1 MLKLSFQLFD
11 NILIWNS
18 PLVCPVILDSKLFLP
33 NWAVVPAPEVIQP
46 RLLIEHIPAIP
57 KRLHLAQRFRQLAS
71 APQRRT
77 PRIVAVADDGIAILI
92 QNRNNVALQALDVGI
107 RRAIVHHHCRT
118 VLRVVEEVQLV
129 AALGH
134 VDNVLAVQG
143 VLTWP

>member
-11 NILIWNS
+11 NILIWNP

-46 RLLIEHIPAIP
+46 LFLIKHSQ
-57 KRLHLAQRFRQLAS
+57 RLHLAQRFRQLAS

>member
-1 MLKLSFQLFD
+1 MFVALLERRNKRIRID
-11 NILIWNS
+11 KPT
-18 PLVCPVILDSKLFLP
+18 PLRII
-33 NWAVVPAPEVIQP
+33 VPTPQIVQS
-46 RLLIEHIPAIP
+46 RLLIKHIPAIP
-57 KRLHLAQRFRQLAS
+57 KRLHLAQRLRQLTS
-71 APQRRT
+71 TPQRRT

>member
-1 MLKLSFQLFD
+1 MTIQKQVMREHCHFT
-11 NILIWNS
+11 NVAIRIHEPS
-18 PLVCPVILDSKLFLP
+18 PPRIIIP
-33 NWAVVPAPEVIQP
+33 TPQIIQP
-46 RLLIEHIPAIP
+46 RLLIKHIPAIP
-57 KRLHLAQRFRQLAS
+57 KRLHLAQRLRQFTG

>member
-1 MLKLSFQLFD
+1 MFVALLERRNKRIRID
-11 NILIWNS
+11 KPT
-18 PLVCPVILDSKLFLP
+18 PLRII
-33 NWAVVPAPEVIQP
+33 VPTPQIIQP
-46 RLLIEHIPAIP
+46 RLLIKDIPAIAE
-57 KRLHLAQRFRQLAS
+57 RLHLAQRFRQLAS

-107 RRAIVHHHCRT
+107 RRAIVHHHRRT

>member
-1 MLKLSFQLFD
+1 MFVSLLERRNKRIRID
-11 NILIWNS
+11 KPT
-18 PLVCPVILDSKLFLP
+18 PLRII
-33 NWAVVPAPEVIQP
+33 VPTPQIVQP
-46 RLLIEHIPAIP
+46 RLLIKDIPAIAE
-57 KRLHLAQRFRQLAS
+57 RLHLAQRFRQLAS

>member
-1 MLKLSFQLFD
+1 MFVALLERRNKRIRID
-11 NILIWNS
+11 KPI
-18 PLVCPVILDSKLFLP
+18 PLRII
-33 NWAVVPAPEVIQP
+33 VPTPQIVQP
-46 RLLIEHIPAIP
+46 RLLIKDIPAIAE
-57 KRLHLAQRFRQLAS
+57 RLHLAQRFRQLAS

>member
-1 MLKLSFQLFD
+1 MFVALLERRNKRIRID
-11 NILIWNS
+11 KPT
-18 PLVCPVILDSKLFLP
+18 PLRII
-33 NWAVVPAPEVIQP
+33 VPTPQIVQP
-46 RLLIEHIPAIP
+46 RLLIKDIPAIP

>member
-1 MLKLSFQLFD
+1 MFVALLERRNKRIRID
-11 NILIWNS
+11 KPT
-18 PLVCPVILDSKLFLP
+18 PLRII
-33 NWAVVPAPEVIQP
+33 VPTPQIIQP
-46 RLLIEHIPAIP
+46 RLLIKDIPAIAE
-57 KRLHLAQRFRQLAS
+57 RLHLAQRFRQLAS

>member
-1 MLKLSFQLFD
+1 MFVALLERRNKRIRID
-11 NILIWNS
+11 KPT
-18 PLVCPVILDSKLFLP
+18 PLRII
-33 NWAVVPAPEVIQP
+33 VPAPQIVQP
-46 RLLIEHIPAIP
+46 CFLIEHIPAIAE
-57 KRLHLAQRFRQLAS
+57 RLHLAQRLRQLTG
-71 APQRRT
+71 APQRRA
-77 PRIVAVADDGIAILI
+77 PRIVAVADDGIAIFI
-92 QNRNNVALQALDVGI
+92 QNRNNIALQALDVGI

>member
-1 MLKLSFQLFD
+1 MFVALLERRNKRIRID
-11 NILIWNS
+11 KPT
-18 PLVCPVILDSKLFLP
+18 PLRII
-33 NWAVVPAPEVIQP
+33 VPTPQIVQP
-46 RLLIEHIPAIP
+46 RLLIKDIPAIAE
-57 KRLHLAQRFRQLAS
+57 RLHLAQRFRQLAS

>member
-1 MLKLSFQLFD
+1 MFVALLERRNKRIRID
-11 NILIWNS
+11 KPT
-18 PLVCPVILDSKLFLP
+18 PLRII
-33 NWAVVPAPEVIQP
+33 VPTPQIVQP
-46 RLLIEHIPAIP
+46 RLLIEHIPAITE
-57 KRLHLAQRFRQLAS
+57 RLHLAQRFRQFAS

>member
-1 MLKLSFQLFD
+1 MFVALLERRNKRIRID
-11 NILIWNS
+11 KPT
-18 PLVCPVILDSKLFLP
+18 PLRII
-33 NWAVVPAPEVIQP
+33 VPTPQIIQP
-46 RLLIEHIPAIP
+46 RLLIKDIPAIAE
-57 KRLHLAQRFRQLAS
+57 RLHLAQRFRQLAS

-92 QNRNNVALQALDVGI
+92 QNRNNIALQALDVGI

-118 VLRVVEEVQLV
+118 ALRVVEEVQLV

>member
-1 MLKLSFQLFD
+1 MLKLGFQLFA
-11 NILIWNS
+11 NSPIWNC
-18 PLVCPVILDSKLFLP
+18 PLVCLIVRDSQLP
-33 NWAVVPAPEVIQP
+33 SGFFTEPLREC
-46 RLLIEHIPAIP
+46 
-57 KRLHLAQRFRQLAS
+57 KF
-71 APQRRT
+71 
-77 PRIVAVADDGIAILI
+77 I

>member
-1 MLKLSFQLFD
+1 MFVALLERRNKRIRID
-11 NILIWNS
+11 KPT
-18 PLVCPVILDSKLFLP
+18 PLRII
-33 NWAVVPAPEVIQP
+33 VPTPQIIQP
-46 RLLIEHIPAIP
+46 RLLIKHIPAIAE
-57 KRLHLAQRFRQLAS
+57 RLHLAQRFRQLAS

>member
-1 MLKLSFQLFD
+1 MFVALLERRNKRIRID
-11 NILIWNS
+11 KPT
-18 PLVCPVILDSKLFLP
+18 PLRII
-33 NWAVVPAPEVIQP
+33 VPTPQIVQP
-46 RLLIEHIPAIP
+46 RLLIKDIPAIAE
-57 KRLHLAQRFRQLAS
+57 RLHLAQRFRQLAS

-77 PRIVAVADDGIAILI
+77 PRIVAVANDGIAILI